1 MFLSEIIV
9 FLTLLH
15 SGLIFL
21 LNLDELSLL
30 GTAYI
35 FEKSLVT
42 FDGKPIYLPKDILG
56 RYKDCKYLLTRDFQW
71 KNFTVYLH
79 DGKFVVEM
87 KDGKVVVDRKNG
99 NKVYMKISR
108 HIRSVV

>member
-1 MFLSEIIV
+1 MKTPRLLRNNKKPISTSSRYRKLFLI
-9 FLTLLH
+9 
-15 SGLIFL
+15 
-21 LNLDELSLL
+21 

-42 FDGKPIYLPKDILG
+42 FDGKPIYLPKEILG

-87 KDGKVVVDRKNG
+87 KDGRVVVDRTNG
-99 NKVYMKISR
+99 NKVKNKFRRVDRTSWE
-108 HIRSVV
+108 